1 MKKLTKKIFALA
13 LAAIIGSTSCVAIAA
28 EGASANVPVITP
40 NPTENSITV
49 SGTIQEAT
57 VANSTLIIY
66 MYHTETVEDTEVIVD
81 DHMDYTQTY
90 KDANGKIAYEFP
102 EIFLPTT
109 FVSNLLKIEITGED
123 LNAPIKYDYDYKS
136 DTDKL
141 KYIKELKTAAEDA
154 TETKDSVLFNKF
166 AERYEALGLP
176 VDGVAA
182 IGADVDG
189 KKAFVTILR
198 DDVDYKTPPLDTAE
212 LATIV
217 DYNIDIIGQLINASF
232 DAEAAAKF
240 VMIKTTGDA
249 LAWYNAFYTEL
260 DFDDEA
266 VDTDKVTKYVKNVKG
281 TADFAARLAKAQAP
295 ITIEEIKDYV
305 YESAVLATIADET
318 KTATEIENLVFE
330 YDESGEYFD
339 DVDTVE
345 YNRLDGDIR
354 AKVLDEFI
362 HVSYEDCDAAVD
374 TLNDLIGKDW
384 SSDDGGSDNSSNDR
398 GGNRGGV
405 SLPNSLVAENNA
417 ATDEKK
423 GFTDL
428 TGFEWAEEAIN
439 NLAERGIVNGKAD
452 GIYAPNDNVT
462 RAEFI
467 KMVISAMGLD
477 LGGAENAFADVAQD
491 AWYAPY
497 IASAYRNAIVL
508 GDENGN
514 FYPEAPITREDMVT
528 ILYRVVDA
536 QEGVGR
542 VEKFTD
548 AAQVSDYAK
557 DAVGYF
563 AAKGV
568 VTGMS
573 DGSFAP
579 KNNATRAE
587 TAVIIHRII
596 TKLK

>member
-1 MKKLTKKIFALA
+1 MKKITKKIFALA
-13 LAAIIGSTSCVAIAA
+13 LAAIIGCTSFAVVAA
-28 EGASANVPVITP
+28 EETSVNVPVITP
-40 NPTENSITV
+40 DPTENSITV

-57 VANSTLIIY
+57 VANSTLIMYI
-66 MYHTETVEDTEVIVD
+66 YHTETVEGTEVTVD
-81 DHMDYTQTY
+81 DHMGYTQTY
-90 KDANGKIAYEFP
+90 KDASGKIAYTFP

-109 FVSNLLKIEITGED
+109 FASDTYTIEITGED

-136 DTDKL
+136 DKDKL
-141 KYIKELKTAAEDA
+141 KYIKELKTAAEDTSA
-154 TETKDSVLFNKF
+154 TKNDVLFTAF
-166 AERYEALGLP
+166 ADNYGKLGIS
-176 VDGVAA
+176 VDGLDT
-182 IGADVDG
+182 IGADASG
-189 KKAFVTILR
+189 KLAFVTILR
-198 DDVDYKTPPLDTAE
+198 DDVDYGTPPADNADLDD
-212 LATIV
+212 IV
-217 DYNIDIIGQLINASF
+217 PYNITVIQNLIDASF

-240 VMIKTTGDA
+240 VMIKTVGDA
-249 LAWYNAFYTEL
+249 LSWYDAYYSAL

-266 VDTDKVTKYVKNVKG
+266 VDTGKVTKYVKDVKG
-281 TADFAARLAKAQAP
+281 TADFAERLAKAQAP
-295 ITIEEIKDYV
+295 ITIDEIREYI

-318 KTATEIENLVFE
+318 KTVTEIEDLIFE
-330 YDESGEYFD
+330 YDETGEYFD
-339 DVDTVE
+339 DVKTTA
-345 YNRLDGDIR
+345 YNRLDGDIQ
-354 AKVLDEFI
+354 AKVFDEFI
-362 HVSYEDCDAAVD
+362 HVSYEDCEEAVE
-374 TLNDLIGKDW
+374 TLNDLIDYDW
-384 SSDDGGSDNSSNDR
+384 SEDSGSGSSSSSNKGGSR
-398 GGNRGGV
+398 GTV

-417 ATDEKK
+417 ATDEK

-428 TGFEWAEEAIN
+428 AGFEWAEEAIAD
-439 NLAERGIVNGKAD
+439 LAERGIVNGKAD

-467 KMVISAMGLD
+467 KMVISAMGVD

-497 IASAYRNAIVL
+497 VAAAYRNAIVL

-536 QEGVGR
+536 EEGVGR

-563 AAKGV
+563 ASKNI
-568 VTGMS
+568 VTGMG

-587 TAVIIHRII
+587 TAVIIYRII
-596 TKLK
+596 TNLK